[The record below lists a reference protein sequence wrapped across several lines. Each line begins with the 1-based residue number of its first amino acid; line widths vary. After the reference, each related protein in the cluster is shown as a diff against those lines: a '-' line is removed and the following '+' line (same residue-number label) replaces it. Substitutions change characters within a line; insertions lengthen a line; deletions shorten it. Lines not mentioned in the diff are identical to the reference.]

1 MNCVT
6 HCVIY
11 NEMCLRHKWNPFSSP
26 AMIVS
31 SLLLRWWF
39 FHRLDTVQFLLQ
51 TVRLAALHAKWIP
64 YCLDKLNSIILN
76 YRCQMAK
83 QNNSFKVWEE
93 NLYFSIAKSAVTL
106 LPVLEWDN
114 VKLRLLSFL
123 GYYVLVT
130 LSGVDLWFHDFSQTK
145 KITQCNNCT
154 LFCSWCTNMNINL
167 LLVNLFKLLRW
178 STASCPHSRP

>member
-39 FHRLDTVQFLLQ
+39 FHRLDTIQFLLQ

-76 YRCQMAK
+76 YRCQTAK

-93 NLYFSIAKSAVTL
+93 NLYFSIAKTWLKCSHLTACL
-106 LPVLEWDN
+106 GMRWCKIEASFIC
-114 VKLRLLSFL
+114 RLLCL
-123 GYYVLVT
+123 GYFVRCWSLI
-130 LSGVDLWFHDFSQTK
+130 SWFFSNKENHTMQ
-145 KITQCNNCT
+145 Q
-154 LFCSWCTNMNINL
+154 LHPFFWRRVL
-167 LLVNLFKLLRW
+167 LLMHK
-178 STASCPHSRP
+178 HED